1 MKVLTVVVPVYNMEE
16 YLGRCLDS
24 MLDDSIKDDLEIICV
39 NDGSKDNSISIMEK
53 YSREYPET
61 IRFIDK
67 ENKGHGSTI
76 NAGIEAA
83 KGEFFRVVDSDD
95 WLNKINFIKLVKKLK
110 DLVKKNVDLIISAYS
125 REEVYKGHRT
135 VVCYNFPHQEI
146 VSFIY
151 GNCLLDNSTE
161 ANQEKYYTMAAS
173 TYRTQILKDSPY
185 RLSEKSPYV
194 DMEYNLFFIKHV
206 NNIYYF
212 DAPVYCYFVGRADQS
227 ISKSNL
233 LRNYSFHENVL
244 KKIIGYYNE
253 NIYDNIAYKRYIR
266 KIIIYMLNTHYMIQA
281 FFRGG
286 KNQKEGNVLAR
297 AFDVYLKEAS
307 KDLYDS
313 LNNRAYITKGRKH
326 NFSTFSF
333 NVLQYGLC
341 RKKEIRAKTWQKLLD
356 RQYKTYDVIVGGAGY
371 AGSIMARKYA
381 DLGKKVLLVDRRKH
395 IGGNMYD
402 YKNDSGI
409 LIHKYGPHIAYME
422 TDKAYNFLSQ
432 FTEWNKYEHRVNV
445 EIQGKEVPLPF
456 NLTCIDIMFNSEKA
470 TKLKDILISKYGMDS
485 KVPVLD
491 MLNSDNKD
499 LNELARFI
507 YDNIFVDY
515 TTKMWGLNPKEI
527 SQAVTGRVPVR
538 ISYDNRHFVSRIQV
552 MPKYGFTKIFEN
564 MLNHENI
571 DILLGEDVR
580 KVVIFNKNNKTFYY
594 NNQVFNGTYV
604 YTGALDELLNYK
616 FGELSYRS
624 LEFKIENHN
633 VDKIQETGTLNWPDK
648 RPETRRSEMKIL
660 TSQQDIKGTTVTLTE
675 YPELCNRYAE
685 HWNEP
690 YYPIP
695 SDENESNYKLY
706 YNELSKIKNLV
717 LIGRLAEYKYYNM
730 EAIVLR
736 ALELFEKVV
745 GK

>member
-39 NDGSKDNSISIMEK
+39 NDGSKDNSINIMEK

-61 IRFIDK
+61 VRFIDK
-67 ENKGHGSTI
+67 ENGGHGSTV

-95 WLNKINFIKLVKKLK
+95 WLNKINFIQLVKNLK
-110 DLVKKNVDLIISAYS
+110 DLVKKDVDLIISAYS
-125 REEVYKGHRT
+125 REEAYKGYQTIIH
-135 VVCYNFPHQEI
+135 YNFPNQEI
-146 VSFIY
+146 VNFIY
-151 GNCLLDNSTE
+151 GNYLLDNSTK
-161 ANQEKYYTMAAS
+161 ADQEKYYTMAAS
-173 TYRTQILKDSPY
+173 TYRTQILKDSPH

-206 NNIYYF
+206 KNVYYF
-212 DAPVYCYFVGRADQS
+212 DAPIYCYFIGRKDQS
-227 ISKSNL
+227 VAKSSL
-233 LRNYSFHENVL
+233 LRNFSFHENVL
-244 KKIIGYYNE
+244 KRVISYYNE
-253 NIYDNIAYKRYIR
+253 NTYDNAAYKKYIR
-266 KIIIYMLNTHYMIQA
+266 KTIVYMLNTHYMIQA
-281 FFRGG
+281 FFREG
-286 KNQKEGNVLAR
+286 KKQKEGNALAR
-297 AFDVYLKEAS
+297 VFDAYLKETS
-307 KDLYDS
+307 KDLYDA
-313 LNNRAYITKGRKH
+313 LNHRAYIAKGRKH
-326 NFSTFSF
+326 NFSTSSF
-333 NVLQYGLC
+333 NILQYGLC
-341 RKKEIRAKTWQKLLD
+341 RRKEIKAKTWEKPLD
-356 RQYKTYDVIVGGAGY
+356 RQDKVYDVIVGGAGY

-381 DLGKKVLLVDRRKH
+381 ELGKKVLLVDRRKH

-422 TDKAYNFLSQ
+422 TDKAYDFLSQ
-432 FTEWNKYEHRVNV
+432 FTEWNQYEHRVNV

-456 NLTCIDIMFNSEKA
+456 NLTGIDIMFDSEKA
-470 TKLKDILISKYGMDS
+470 TKLKDILIAQYGMYS
-485 KVPVLD
+485 KVPILD

-499 LNELARFI
+499 LNELAQFV

-515 TTKMWGLNPKEI
+515 TTKMWGLDPKEI
-527 SQAVTGRVPVR
+527 SPAVTGRVPVR
-538 ISYDNRHFVSRIQV
+538 ISYDNRHFTNRIQV
-552 MPKYGFTKIFEN
+552 MPKHGYTRIFEI

-571 DILLGEDVR
+571 DILLGEDVK
-580 KVVIFNKNNKTFYY
+580 KVVVLDKNNKTLYY

-604 YTGALDELLNYK
+604 YTGALDEFLNYE

-648 RPETRRSEMKIL
+648 RPETRRSEMKTL

-675 YPELCNRYAE
+675 YPGPCNKYAE

-695 SDENESNYKLY
+695 SNENESNYKLY
-706 YNELSKIKNLV
+706 YDELSKIKNLV
-717 LIGRLAEYKYYNM
+717 LVGRLAEYKYYNM
-730 EAIVLR
+730 EAIILK
-736 ALELFEKVV
+736 ALELFERV